1 MAKLK
6 LKLDDNV
13 EGNYFVDSTCIDCSA
28 CRRFAPSTFGDGEDF
43 AFVKQQP
50 VLEAEINSANQAL
63 LSCPTASI
71 GTVEKVNLHSAKGS
85 FPIELIPGIYINGFN
100 KKDSY
105 GADSYFIESDTGN
118 WLVDSPRFIKNL
130 VRKFEELGGI
140 KYVFLTHQDDV
151 ADAHLYANH
160 FQAKRIIHRMDS
172 SAQKDSE
179 IILQGEENF
188 LIEKAKIIFTPG
200 HTEGHLVMLWDNKY
214 LFTGDHFAWLRRLK
228 RWGSFRDL
236 CWDSWEKQIKFV
248 EKLNRFE
255 EVQWVFPGHG
265 NRGEI
270 EKGKFPD
277 VINDSVAWMKTV

>member
-50 VLEAEINSANQAL
+50 VLEAEIRSANQAL

-105 GADSYFIESDTGN
+105 GADSYFIESDSGN

-214 LFTGDHFAWLRRLK
+214 LFTGDHFAWLRRLNDGVLSAISAGIHGRSRLNPLK
-228 RWGSFRDL
+228 NSTGLRRCNGYSRDM
-236 CWDSWEKQIKFV
+236 EIV
-248 EKLNRFE
+248 AKLKKVNFLMSLMI
-255 EVQWVFPGHG
+255 PLLG
-265 NRGEI
+265 
-270 EKGKFPD
+270 
-277 VINDSVAWMKTV
+277 